1 MRLENILCKTKLV
14 QDEEIMSIEQAV
26 IKEYDSQN
34 YCEMIACLR
43 KHQLAIKFVLWK
55 ILL

>member
-1 MRLENILCKTKLV
+1 MSLENILCKTKPV

-26 IKEYDSQN
+26 IKEYDFKE

-43 KHQLAIKFVLWK
+43 KHQIAIKFVLWT